1 MQALALVIPCYNEEH
16 RLQKEVLINWVKEHP
31 KVHVYLVNDGSSD
44 RTADMIE
51 ALHQTHPDF
60 IYALQQEQNG
70 GKAEAVRRG
79 MLHAEANGT
88 YDYIGYWDADFSAP
102 LSEIDWM
109 LQFCDGTFQ
118 HTFILGTRLA
128 RLGSYIRRKFTRH
141 LLGRLFSSV
150 TSMVLGLTVYD
161 TQCGAKWVKSEEVP
175 DLFGEKFVSKWLFD
189 VEILA
194 RLIQKYDRSY
204 VYHHALEIP
213 LKNWSEIKGSKLKVK
228 DFIKAPLELW
238 AIKKKYGL

>member
-16 RLQKEVLINWVKEHP
+16 RLQKELLVNWGKAHR
-31 KVHVYLVNDGSSD
+31 KVQVYLVNDGSSD

-51 ALHQTHPDF
+51 ALHQAHPDF
-60 IYALQQEQNG
+60 IFALQLEQNG

-79 MLHAEANGT
+79 MMYAHQKGS

-109 LQFCDGTFQ
+109 LQFSGGSFQ

-128 RLGSYIRRKFTRH
+128 RLGSNIRRNFMRH
-141 LLGRLFSSV
+141 LLGRLYASV
-150 TSMVLGLTVYD
+150 TSMVLSLTVYD
-161 TQCGAKWVKSEEVP
+161 TQCGAKWIKSNEVP
-175 DLFGEKFVSKWLFD
+175 DLFGQTFVSKWLFD

-204 VYHHALEIP
+204 VYNNTLEIP
-213 LKNWSEIKGSKLKVK
+213 LINWSDIKGSKLKVK
-228 DFIKAPLELW
+228 DFIKAPMELW
-238 AIKKKYGL
+238 AIKKRYNL

>member
-1 MQALALVIPCYNEEH
+1 MQALALVIPCYNEAQ
-16 RLQKEVLINWVKEHP
+16 RLQQDVLVNWAIANSNIHIF
-31 KVHVYLVNDGSSD
+31 LVNDGSSD
-44 RTADMIE
+44 DTAYMIE
-51 ALHQTHPDF
+51 ALHQAHPESIF
-60 IYALQQEQNG
+60 ALQLPENG

-79 MLHAEANGT
+79 MLHAHASGT

-109 LQFCDGTFQ
+109 LQFCGGSFY

-128 RLGSYIRRKFTRH
+128 RLGSHIRRKFTRH

-150 TSMVLGLTVYD
+150 TSFVLGLTVYD
-161 TQCGAKWVKSEEVP
+161 TQCGAKWVKSNEIQ
-175 DLFGEKFVSKWLFD
+175 DLFGQVFVSKWLFD

-194 RLIQKYDRSY
+194 RLIQKYDRAY
-204 VYHHALEIP
+204 VYAQSLEIP
-213 LKNWSEIKGSKLKVK
+213 LKHWSEIKGSKLKAR
-228 DFIKAPLELW
+228 DFLKAPLELW